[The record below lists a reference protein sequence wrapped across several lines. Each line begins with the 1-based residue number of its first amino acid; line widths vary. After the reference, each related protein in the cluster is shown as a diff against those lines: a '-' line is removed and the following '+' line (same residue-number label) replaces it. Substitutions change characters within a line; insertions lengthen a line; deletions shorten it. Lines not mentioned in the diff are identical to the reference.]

1 VLYHQRWPV
10 AFYFVMDADTFV
22 IRERHAPAS
31 YSGKPP
37 PWSYPADCEARALC
51 RVVQTLGAI
60 IDEPRLT
67 RGKGV
72 PCHIPRTCQI
82 GGVWSTSYFWR
93 IHHVAAVAI
102 VTRLLCQ
109 TCPATAAITIIPP
122 VKLAMDGAPLK
133 EADRTHATASGV
145 LNPLISAFS
154 MAETLLLGLV
164 AGDAVSDEVQNALAP
179 VLDQEHES
187 QAELR
192 CAE

>member
-1 VLYHQRWPV
+1 
-10 AFYFVMDADTFV
+10 
-22 IRERHAPAS
+22 
-31 YSGKPP
+31 
-37 PWSYPADCEARALC
+37 
-51 RVVQTLGAI
+51 
-60 IDEPRLT
+60 
-67 RGKGV
+67 
-72 PCHIPRTCQI
+72 
-82 GGVWSTSYFWR
+82 
-93 IHHVAAVAI
+93 
-102 VTRLLCQ
+102 
-109 TCPATAAITIIPP
+109 
-122 VKLAMDGAPLK
+122 MDGAPLK